1 MPLKLTIRIIERGG
15 MVGIKLV
22 LEKFWKINNVF
33 NLSNDIK
40 DFCWL
45 DLICSVMLC
54 FTIFC

>member
-1 MPLKLTIRIIERGG
+1 MPLKLTIRIIERDG

-40 DFCWL
+40 DFCW
-45 DLICSVMLC
+45 
-54 FTIFC
+54 